1 MDVRFEKTVGKDE
14 WLTPPEITTDLG
26 PFDLD
31 PCSPIKR
38 PWPTAENHYT

>member
-1 MDVRFEKTVGKDE
+1 MLDTLKNTSAFQHDKTTGKDE
-14 WLTPPEITTDLG
+14 WLTPPEITTALA

-38 PWPTAENHYT
+38 P